1 MLVKYDYITSVAWE
15 KPSTATIENEIAVF
29 RIGLNDKSK
38 LIHYLASFLHTEEL
52 ARAERYYK
60 PSDQKRFIITRAVLR
75 ILLGKYANQLPYEVE
90 FSTGVNKK
98 PVFENNL
105 GLHYNI
111 SHSKSW
117 ALIAVATVEV
127 GIDVEKVDQHF
138 AFQDVL
144 QHSFSWQEK
153 NIIQNSEESRGLFY
167 QSWTRKEALVK
178 ATARGIDAE
187 FYAIPSLDGVYYLQD
202 ERNAKEWVVSSF
214 GISPTYVA
222 AVAYPVDAHAKSLRF
237 YDFDLFAAH

>member
-1 MLVKYDYITSVAWE
+1 MKYNYLNGVAWE
-15 KPSTATIENEIAVF
+15 QPSAAAIENEIAVF

-38 LIHYLASFLHTEEL
+38 LIHYLASFLQADEL
-52 ARAERYYK
+52 ARAERYHK
-60 PSDQKRFIITRAVLR
+60 ISDQKRFIITRAVLR
-75 ILLGKYANQLPYEVE
+75 ILLGKYANQTPYEIE
-90 FSTGVNKK
+90 FSIGLNKK
-98 PVFENNL
+98 PTFKNNL
-105 GLHYNI
+105 GLHYNV

-138 AFQDVL
+138 VFQDIL
-144 QHSFSWQEK
+144 QHSFSLQEK
-153 NIIQNSEESRGLFY
+153 NIIQNSGESRGLFY

-178 ATARGIDAE
+178 ATARGIDAD
-187 FYAIPSLDGVYYLQD
+187 FYAIPSLDGIYHLQD

-222 AVAYPVDAHAKSLRF
+222 AVAYPVDARARSLRF
-237 YDFDLFAAH
+237 YDFDLFATY